1 QTLVD
6 DLGIEPCEALQR
18 LQQAILRHDAT
29 LETPEGTAAVNGVPA
44 SSVAAPPTPA
54 AGVEDRP
61 PRRRFRP
68 RRWQLALAAAAILA
82 ASAAAAVTLSSS
94 AAATPRV
101 VPNSLVRLDPRSGK
115 PTVVV
120 PVGVEPGPIAF
131 TPT

>member
-82 ASAAAAVTLSSS
+82 ASAAAGVTLSSS
-94 AAATPRV
+94 AAAPPPAG
-101 VPNSLVRLDPRSGK
+101 PNSLVRLHPPPRQ
-115 PTVVV
+115 PTVAR
-120 PVGVEPGPIAF
+120 PVGGAPGP
-131 TPT
+131 